1 MGSNRKRY
9 YIVEGETEETFWRYL
24 IESNYVSPGKVK
36 IFNLMQSSLNTTDTL
51 FVNRQAEFF
60 GVLDTDVTDQ
70 DNLQKL
76 YKNVLSLR
84 SNGNVKLLMQNKNFE
99 NELCKIFSCQI
110 SQLYEIVGCKANG
123 IKNLKRHLAKMTSQD
138 YQRKLQDCRN
148 NQKPDLLKY
157 CNSIH
162 PDVNDYLAS
171 KKLDNIITFGYKI
184 IKIR

>member
-123 IKNLKRHLAKMTSQD
+123 IKNLKRHLAKMTPQD

-171 KKLDNIITFGYKI
+171 KNWITLLLLD
-184 IKIR
+184 IKS

>member
-84 SNGNVKLLMQNKNFE
+84 SNGNVKLLMNIPQQVYRLSE
-99 NELCKIFSCQI
+99 
-110 SQLYEIVGCKANG
+110 KAVPPFRG
-123 IKNLKRHLAKMTSQD
+123 KCTAYPPRCTAHSLG
-138 YQRKLQDCRN
+138 Y
-148 NQKPDLLKY
+148 
-157 CNSIH
+157 
-162 PDVNDYLAS
+162 DV
-171 KKLDNIITFGYKI
+171 KI
-184 IKIR
+184 I